1 MSAPAAR
8 LQPRTDDPPACARL
22 CPPLECPQAV
32 CRQQNSERRPPRA
45 SPRADSDAGA
55 SAPQEEV
62 LSSTMSS
69 PRDPREPEILDPI
82 DDLMIPEHGDEE
94 AHGDRDRTSSSVR
107 EIASRIP
114 ESLASIGRDISRTV
128 ERALSAKDDYV
139 VAVKVSHEAQERLE
153 QLVQAGVFRSRADAA
168 AFLIDEGIK
177 AQHELFER
185 VSLKLSEIERLRAE
199 LRGMI
204 TKPE

>member
-1 MSAPAAR
+1 MTHPLALVSR
-8 LQPRTDDPPACARL
+8 
-22 CPPLECPQAV
+22 PPLECPQAV
-32 CRQQNSERRPPRA
+32 CRQQNSERRPPRGQSA
-45 SPRADSDAGA
+45 AGVPHRA
-55 SAPQEEV
+55 EEV

-69 PRDPREPEILDPI
+69 PNDPREPEILDPI
-82 DDLMIPEHGDEE
+82 DDLMIPEHGDEQ
-94 AHGDRDRTSSSVR
+94 AHGDRAHVSSSVR
-107 EIASRIP
+107 DIASRIP

-177 AQHELFER
+177 AQAALFER

-204 TKPE
+204 SKEEVRD

>member
-1 MSAPAAR
+1 
-8 LQPRTDDPPACARL
+8 
-22 CPPLECPQAV
+22 
-32 CRQQNSERRPPRA
+32 
-45 SPRADSDAGA
+45 
-55 SAPQEEV
+55 
-62 LSSTMSS
+62 MSS
-69 PRDPREPEILDPI
+69 PNDPKDPEILDPV
-82 DDLMIPEHGDEE
+82 DDLMIADHDDEH
-94 AHGDRDRTSSSVR
+94 AHGERGYATQSSVR

-153 QLVQAGVFRSRADAA
+153 QLVQAGVFRTRADAA

-177 AQHELFER
+177 AQHELFDR

-199 LRGMI
+199 LRGMVA
-204 TKPE
+204 KPE

>member
-1 MSAPAAR
+1 
-8 LQPRTDDPPACARL
+8 
-22 CPPLECPQAV
+22 
-32 CRQQNSERRPPRA
+32 
-45 SPRADSDAGA
+45 
-55 SAPQEEV
+55 
-62 LSSTMSS
+62 MSS
-69 PRDPREPEILDPI
+69 PNDPRDPEILDPI
-82 DDLMIPEHGDEE
+82 DDLMIADHGDEH
-94 AHGDRDRTSSSVR
+94 AHEERGHAASSSVR

-128 ERALSAKDDYV
+128 ERALAAKDDYV

-153 QLVQAGVFRSRADAA
+153 QLVQAGVFRTRADAA

-177 AQHELFER
+177 AQHELFDR

-204 TKPE
+204 SKEEARG

>member
-1 MSAPAAR
+1 MSNP
-8 LQPRTDDPPACARL
+8 
-22 CPPLECPQAV
+22 
-32 CRQQNSERRPPRA
+32 N
-45 SPRADSDAGA
+45 
-55 SAPQEEV
+55 
-62 LSSTMSS
+62 
-69 PRDPREPEILDPI
+69 DPREPEILDPI
-82 DDLMIPEHGDEE
+82 DDLMLPEHDDDEGLHGE
-94 AHGDRDRTSSSVR
+94 RAHVSSSVR

-177 AQHELFER
+177 AQAPLFER
-185 VSLKLSEIERLRAE
+185 VSAKLSEIERLRAE

-204 TKPE
+204 TKTE

>member
-1 MSAPAAR
+1 MSTPN
-8 LQPRTDDPPACARL
+8 DPK
-22 CPPLECPQAV
+22 
-32 CRQQNSERRPPRA
+32 
-45 SPRADSDAGA
+45 D
-55 SAPQEEV
+55 
-62 LSSTMSS
+62 
-69 PRDPREPEILDPI
+69 PEILDPI
-82 DDLMIPEHGDEE
+82 DDLMITDAGGEE
-94 AHGDRDRTSSSVR
+94 QQEERAHVSSSVR
-107 EIASRIP
+107 DIASRIP

-177 AQHELFER
+177 AQAALFER
-185 VSLKLSEIERLRAE
+185 VSAKLSEIERLRAE

-204 TKPE
+204 SKEGVGG